1 MNKINKKLLDQLD
14 SMIDEIIAETEDS
27 YTDEI
32 LCDMLQ
38 DGNKRQEAFEYLL
51 DLASKELGYE
61 SEIFAE
67 ITMFKGT
74 REALDNLSIRK
85 I

>member
-1 MNKINKKLLDQLD
+1 MNKFDEKLLDQLD

-38 DGNKRQEAFEYLL
+38 DGDKRQEAFDYLL
-51 DLASKELGYE
+51 DLVSEQLGYE
-61 SEIFAE
+61 TEEIPV
-67 ITMFKGT
+67 FKGT
-74 REALDNLSIRK
+74 RESLDQLSIRK

>member
-1 MNKINKKLLDQLD
+1 MNKFDEKLLDQLD

-51 DLASKELGYE
+51 DLASEQLGYD
-61 SEIFAE
+61 SEE
-67 ITMFKGT
+67 IPAFKGT

-85 I
+85 